1 MVGKLQ
7 KVLFEKIDEF
17 NSKLRVCGPKKRE
30 RDEKEEVLDS
40 NVVTVISKREKSE

>member
-7 KVLFEKIDEF
+7 MALLEKIEEF
-17 NSKLRVCGPKKRE
+17 NSKLRACRSKKRE